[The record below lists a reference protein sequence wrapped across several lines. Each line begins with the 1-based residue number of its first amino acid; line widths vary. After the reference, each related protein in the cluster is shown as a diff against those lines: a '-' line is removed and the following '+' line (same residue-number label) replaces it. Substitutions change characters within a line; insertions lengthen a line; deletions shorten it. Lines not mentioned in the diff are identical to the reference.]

1 MSLPT
6 LPARNASFQF
16 TSQQAEAF
24 WKEGFVAIPR
34 LLTPAEVEALNQRTD
49 DILAGKIAFPKAFIH
64 LEPEHSQSAVAAI
77 DPALVVRKISNL
89 TTRDSLFGQLLNHTN
104 VLQTVTGILGPD
116 VKLLNDQ
123 MLCKPARYG
132 SAKPYHQDSP
142 YWPIRPMELLTMW
155 IALDDATPENGCL
168 RYLKGSHLQ
177 GPLPHDEK
185 LGHHR
190 MPEGWRDLPG
200 RPEEVMVPIPAGSA
214 ICHHSL
220 VLHETAPNRSWNR
233 RRALSV
239 VFMRATSRW
248 SSESPQPQFLSV
260 AGATFEGC
268 V

>member
-1 MSLPT
+1 MSTPL
-6 LPARNASFQF
+6 LPAPNLNFAVTPEHCER
-16 TSQQAEAF
+16 F
-24 WKEGFVAIPR
+24 WEDGFVVVSN
-34 LLTPAEVEALNQRTD
+34 LLTAAEVSALNQRTD
-49 DILAGKIAFPKAFIH
+49 DILAGKVAFPRPFIH
-64 LEPEHSQSAVAAI
+64 LEPEQSQSAVALI

-89 TTRDSLFGQLLNHTN
+89 TTRDSLFGQLLQHPN
-104 VLQTVTGILGPD
+104 VLGTVTTVLGPD

-142 YWPIRPMELLTMW
+142 YWPIQPMELMTMW
-155 IALDDATPENGCL
+155 IALDEATVENGCL
-168 RYLKGSHLQ
+168 RYLKGSHKQ
-177 GPLPHDEK
+177 GPLAHDES

-200 RPEEVMVPIPAGSA
+200 RPEEVLVPIPAGSA

-220 VLHETAPNRSWNR
+220 VLHETAPNTSWSR
-233 RRALSV
+233 RRGLSV

-248 SSESPQPQFLSV
+248 TADSPKPQFLSV
-260 AGATFEGC
+260 TGTTFEGC

>member
-1 MSLPT
+1 MP
-6 LPARNASFQF
+6 F
-16 TSQQAEAF
+16 TFTAHQVERF
-24 WKEGFVAIPR
+24 WEDGFVTVPE
-34 LLTPAEVEALNQRTD
+34 LLTPAEVETLNQRTD
-49 DILAGKIAFPKAFIH
+49 EILAGKVAFPKQFIH
-64 LEPEHSQSAVAAI
+64 LEPEQSTSAVAVI

-89 TTRDSLFGQLLNHTN
+89 STRDSVFGQLLKHPN
-104 VLQTVTGILGPD
+104 VLETVTAILGPD

-142 YWPIRPMELLTMW
+142 YWPIQPMELLTMW
-155 IALDDATPENGCL
+155 IALDDATPDNGCL
-168 RYLKGSHLQ
+168 RYLKGSHKQ
-177 GPLPHDEK
+177 GPLAHDEK

-200 RPEEVMVPIPAGSA
+200 SPEEVLVPIPAGSA

-220 VLHETAPNRSWNR
+220 VLHETAPNTSWNR
-233 RRALSV
+233 RRGLSV

-248 SSESPQPQFLSV
+248 TADSPLPQFLSI
-260 AGATFEGC
+260 AGTTFEGC

>member
-1 MSLPT
+1 MFQCTPEQV
-6 LPARNASFQF
+6 ASF
-16 TSQQAEAF
+16 
-24 WKEGFVAIPR
+24 WDDGFVVVPD
-34 LLTPAEVEALNQRTD
+34 LLSQEEVQALNRRTD
-49 DILAGKIAFPKAFIH
+49 EILAGTAAFPKQFVH
-64 LEPEHSQSAVAAI
+64 LEPEQSQSAVALI

-89 TTRDSLFGQLLNHTN
+89 TTRDSQFGQLLKHPN
-104 VLQTVTGILGPD
+104 VLSTVTAILGPD

-142 YWPIRPMELLTMW
+142 YWPIEPMELLTMW

-168 RYLKGSHLQ
+168 RYLKGSHKQ

-190 MPEGWRDLPG
+190 MPEGWRNLPG
-200 RPEEVMVPIPAGSA
+200 SPEEVLVPIPAGSA

-220 VLHETAPNRSWNR
+220 VLHETAPNTSWNR
-233 RRALSV
+233 RRGLSV
-239 VFMRATSRW
+239 VFMRASSRW
-248 SSESPQPQFLSV
+248 TADAPLPQFLSV
-260 AGATFEGC
+260 AGATFPGC

>member
-1 MSLPT
+1 MLSPT
-6 LPARNASFQF
+6 GFCI
-16 TSQQAEAF
+16 TSEQVDHF
-24 WKEGFVAIPR
+24 WEDGFVTVSQ
-34 LLTPAEVEALNQRTD
+34 LLSPAEVQALNRRTD
-49 DILAGKIAFPKAFIH
+49 DILSGRVAFPQAFIH
-64 LEPEHSQSAVAAI
+64 LEPEQSKSAVAAI

-89 TTRDSLFGQLLNHTN
+89 CTRDDLFGKLLRHPH
-104 VLQTVTGILGPD
+104 VLQSVTAILGPD

-142 YWPIRPMELLTMW
+142 YWPVEPMELLTMW

-168 RYLKGSHLQ
+168 RYLKGSHKQ
-177 GPLPHDEK
+177 GPLPHDER

-190 MPEGWRDLPG
+190 LPEGWRDLPG
-200 RPEEVMVPIPAGSA
+200 SPEEVMVPIPAGSA

-220 VLHETAPNRSWNR
+220 VLHETAPNSSWNR
-233 RRALSV
+233 RRGLSV

-248 SSESPQPQFLSV
+248 TADSPCPTFLSIS
-260 AGATFEGC
+260 GSTFEGC